1 MIKVKTFFSGWKEI
15 TKEQALRWARHIY
28 SGMTTRTS
36 AGKVEYINSR
46 LQGIQFTENE
56 IKQATRK

>member
-1 MIKVKTFFSGWKEI
+1 MIKVKTFLSGWKEI
-15 TKEQALRWARHIY
+15 SKEQALKWAQHIY
-28 SGMTTRTS
+28 NGMTTRTS

>member
-15 TKEQALRWARHIY
+15 SEEQALKWAVCVYNGIL
-28 SGMTTRTS
+28 TDID
-36 AGKVEYINSR
+36 KIEFINSR
-46 LQGIQFTENE
+46 LQGVQFTESE

>member
-1 MIKVKTFFSGWKEI
+1 MIKVKTVFSGWKEI
-15 TKEQALRWARHIY
+15 SKGQALRWARHIY

-46 LQGIQFTENE
+46 LNGVQFTEQELRRN
-56 IKQATRK
+56 

>member
-15 TKEQALRWARHIY
+15 SKEQALKWAQHIY

>member
-1 MIKVKTFFSGWKEI
+1 MVMIKTYFSDWHAVKE
-15 TKEQALRWARHIY
+15 EQALKWAQHIY
-28 SGMTTRTS
+28 NGITTNCDKM
-36 AGKVEYINSR
+36 GFINSH

>member
-46 LQGIQFTENE
+46 LNGVQFTEQELRRN
-56 IKQATRK
+56 

>member
-15 TKEQALRWARHIY
+15 TKEQALKWAQHIY
-28 SGMTTRTS
+28 NGMTTRTS

-46 LQGIQFTENE
+46 LNGVQFTEQELRRN
-56 IKQATRK
+56 

>member
-1 MIKVKTFFSGWKEI
+1 MVKVKPFFSDWKEI
-15 TKEQALRWARHIY
+15 TEEQALRWAQHIY
-28 SGMTTRTS
+28 NGITTNCD
-36 AGKVEYINSR
+36 KMEFINSH

>member
-15 TKEQALRWARHIY
+15 TKEQALKWARHIY
-28 SGMTTRTS
+28 NGMTTRTS

-46 LQGIQFTENE
+46 LDGTQFSQEQL
-56 IKQATRK
+56 KG